1 MPISY
6 GKPKTKDEVRI
17 QEAKFKFGLP
27 EDYKEFLKLKNGFV
41 VKSPDFF
48 VLEYE
53 GVDEGVI
60 AFYANYGINM

>member
-1 MPISY
+1 
-6 GKPKTKDEVRI
+6 
-17 QEAKFKFGLP
+17 LP
-27 EDYKEFLKLKNGFV
+27 EVYKEFLKLKNGFV